1 VSTVEY
7 REPAEAPLVIRPA
20 ARWVRLGLRELWEY
34 RGLLYFL
41 TWRDLKIRYKQ
52 TVGGFGWAILQPFF
66 LMVVFNVLLHRVGK
80 VPSQGVPYPIFS
92 YTALIAWTFFSS
104 SLSFAANSVVASGA
118 LITKVYFPRLIVAIA
133 PALSYIVDLALSF
146 TVLIGMM
153 FYYGIYPDP
162 ARVFLVLP
170 LTLLALVTATGVGM
184 WLSALN
190 VRYRDVR
197 FVVPFLIQIWFFAS
211 PVIYPPTLIHGV
223 WKTIYALNPMAG
235 VLEGFRW
242 ALIGV
247 GPVDVSSLL
256 ISSAVALVVLVGGA
270 YHFRRLER
278 TFADVV

>member
-1 VSTVEY
+1 VSTAEY

-20 ARWVRLGLRELWEY
+20 GRWVRLGLGELWDY

-52 TVGGFGWAILQPFF
+52 TVGGLAWAILQPFF
-66 LMVVFNVLLHRVGK
+66 LMVVFNVLLHKVGK
-80 VPSQGVPYPIFS
+80 VPSEGVPYPIFS

-104 SLSFAANSVVASGA
+104 SLSFASNSVVASGA
-118 LITKVYFPRLIVAIA
+118 LISKVYFPRLIVAIS
-133 PALSYIVDLALSF
+133 PALSYLVDLALAF

-162 ARVFLVLP
+162 LHVWLVLP
-170 LTLLALVTATGVGM
+170 LTLLALVTAIGVGM

-197 FVVPFLIQIWFFAS
+197 FLVPFLIQIWFFLT
-211 PVIYPPTLIHGV
+211 PVIYPASLIHGA
-223 WKTIYALNPMAG
+223 WRTIYALNPMAG
-235 VLEGFRW
+235 VVDGFRW

-247 GPVDVSSLL
+247 GPLHPGTLL
-256 ISSAVALVVLVGGA
+256 ISAGVSVVVLVGGA
-270 YHFRRLER
+270 FHFRRLER